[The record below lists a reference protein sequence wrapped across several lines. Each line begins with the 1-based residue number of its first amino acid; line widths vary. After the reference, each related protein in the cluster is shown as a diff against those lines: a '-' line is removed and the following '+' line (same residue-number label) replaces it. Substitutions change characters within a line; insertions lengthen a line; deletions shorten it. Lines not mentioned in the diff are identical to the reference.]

1 MKCGSREAKGH
12 KSTGGGR
19 MWYGKQETDS
29 LSEMKSQMRATAPL
43 RTSHGS
49 PSVHNINN
57 QDTLLPVITADI
69 SGQTG
74 LYRRGNVLLDS
85 GA

>member
-1 MKCGSREAKGH
+1 MVREAGD
-12 KSTGGGR
+12 S
-19 MWYGKQETDS
+19 DS
-29 LSEMKSQMRATAPL
+29 LSEMKSQMRAAAPL

-49 PSVHNINN
+49 LSVHNIKN

-74 LYRRGNVLLDS
+74 LYERGNVLLDS

>member
-1 MKCGSREAKGH
+1 
-12 KSTGGGR
+12 
-19 MWYGKQETDS
+19 
-29 LSEMKSQMRATAPL
+29 MKSQMRAAAPL

-49 PSVHNINN
+49 LSVHNLKN

-74 LYRRGNVLLDS
+74 LYKRGNVLLDS